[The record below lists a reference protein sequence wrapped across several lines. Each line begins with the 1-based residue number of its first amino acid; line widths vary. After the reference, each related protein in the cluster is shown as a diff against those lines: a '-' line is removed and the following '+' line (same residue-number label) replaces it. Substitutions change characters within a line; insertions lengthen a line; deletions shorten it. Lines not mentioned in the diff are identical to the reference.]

1 MKIKISKTARKF
13 LQEKGIGEVTFNLFE
28 SDVAG
33 CCLGIVKEIVSK
45 HEAPKDASS
54 YRYVQA
60 DGYHIFISRNIKIL
74 GPLTLAT
81 EGAWKMKRLSLN
93 GVTVPL

>member
-33 CCLGIVKEIVSK
+33 CCLGIVKEIVPK
-45 HEAPKDASS
+45 YEAPKDASS
-54 YRYVQA
+54 YRHVQA
-60 DGYHIFISRNIKIL
+60 DGYNIFISRNIKIL
-74 GPLTLAT
+74 GPLTLTT
-81 EGAWKMKRLSLN
+81 EGAWRMRQLSLN
-93 GVTVPL
+93 GATVPL